1 MHVDIFFQYSILK
14 RKLYINQNRFVNVE
28 FRIDDKKRIQKQMLF
43 VRALCIYIQTDH
55 FGEPVKV
62 CYQHSRDSSGR
73 MKDNIGEHLIRCHHP
88 ESSYHYDSGKPIR
101 IANVIN
107 VHFNCGFKSLW
118 GQNATKMVIWIY
130 ENYTNTLALL

>member
-1 MHVDIFFQYSILK
+1 M
-14 RKLYINQNRFVNVE
+14 NVE
-28 FRIDDKKRIQKQMLF
+28 FRIDDDKRIQKQMLF

-88 ESSYHYDSGKPIR
+88 ESSYHMDSGKPIKT
-101 IANVIN
+101 ATNVIN
-107 VHFNCGFKSLW
+107 VLFNWNYKCLW
-118 GQNATKMVIWIY
+118 VQNVTKMVIWIY
-130 ENYTNTLALL
+130 S

>member
-1 MHVDIFFQYSILK
+1 M
-14 RKLYINQNRFVNVE
+14 NVE
-28 FRIDDKKRIQKQMLF
+28 FRIDDKKRVQKPMLF

-62 CYQHSRDSSGR
+62 CYQHSRDSLGR

-101 IANVIN
+101 TP
-107 VHFNCGFKSLW
+107 HTGSRS
-118 GQNATKMVIWIY
+118 
-130 ENYTNTLALL
+130 TNMPI

>member
-1 MHVDIFFQYSILK
+1 MYVDIFFQYSILK

-62 CYQHSRDSSGR
+62 C
-73 MKDNIGEHLIRCHHP
+73 
-88 ESSYHYDSGKPIR
+88 
-101 IANVIN
+101 
-107 VHFNCGFKSLW
+107 
-118 GQNATKMVIWIY
+118 
-130 ENYTNTLALL
+130 